1 MKVNLQGG
9 DGKMTVLYRKIA
21 AASIAATLHSILLGL
36 LFPNPFW
43 ESVKDGYF
51 WSFMSWTPVYM
62 SYVFP
67 AMFTYGILTSVL
79 SDKAGSWIARK
90 SGDSR
95 LDIMVSGSLHLVFG
109 LVLLWF
115 SLPGAVLF
123 FLIDRLLSKFRS
135 TIQGSAAAFSLLI
148 PLLFFALFVGAVS
161 IRAA

>member
-1 MKVNLQGG
+1 
-9 DGKMTVLYRKIA
+9 MTVLYRKIA

-36 LFPNPFW
+36 LFPTPFG

-51 WSFMSWTPVYM
+51 WSFMTTTPVYM

-67 AMFTYGILTSVL
+67 AMFTYGIITSLL

-115 SLPGAVLF
+115 SLPGAVLY
-123 FLIDRLLSKFRS
+123 FLTDRLLSKFGS
-135 TIQGSAAAFSLLI
+135 KVKGSAAALSLMI
-148 PLLFFALFVGAVS
+148 PLLFFALFVGIIS
-161 IRAA
+161 IGTA